1 MYSNILVAIAPTR
14 EHNKIVHPNSR
25 IWRIKSEKFSLI
37 WEYQSY
43 RHLERDWCNMFGA
56 IHSPEAK
63 SVWTNMHTCDF
74 LWACTKASYLET
86 ESEREWESESEKQV
100 PSGILSF
107 SCYRCSLVIK
117 DNVILKGVS
126 LKCKKGIEKTK
137 IWQIKT
143 IQSRC

>member
-1 MYSNILVAIAPTR
+1 
-14 EHNKIVHPNSR
+14 
-25 IWRIKSEKFSLI
+25 
-37 WEYQSY
+37 
-43 RHLERDWCNMFGA
+43 MFGA

-63 SVWTNMHTCDF
+63 SQSEPI
-74 LWACTKASYLET
+74 CTPVTSYGLALKLVIW
-86 ESEREWESESEKQV
+86 RQRVRESESEKQV

-137 IWQIKT
+137 N
-143 IQSRC
+143 